1 MLQAAGL
8 VDGPKNAGSHGENK
22 DAQDAGGLSFVFA
35 RAYDHRVVSI
45 RRITQPCL
53 RRSPGDAAIGAH
65 DQGPVTI
72 VPATP
77 DSVNSNGFGRRL
89 LTELIKY
96 SIEYLMSQ
104 DPAHRAFK
112 DRLYGQFARV
122 GKAIASPH
130 RLELLELL
138 AQGERTVDDVAGEVG
153 MSTANASQHLQA
165 LREAGLVD
173 NRKQGLFVH
182 YRLADESVF
191 ELSTAIRTVAERRLA
206 DLDRIVR
213 DHFGDRSHPEPVA
226 MNDLLAR
233 ARSGKVVILDTRPP
247 REFAAGHIAGAV
259 SVPVDDLK
267 RRLAELPKTKEFV
280 AYCRGPYCVYADRA
294 VELLRA
300 SGRKAR
306 RLVAGFPEWKAA
318 GLPVERAP
326 QMGAA

>member
-1 MLQAAGL
+1 MSA
-8 VDGPKNAGSHGENK
+8 
-22 DAQDAGGLSFVFA
+22 
-35 RAYDHRVVSI
+35 
-45 RRITQPCL
+45 
-53 RRSPGDAAIGAH
+53 DAA
-65 DQGPVTI
+65 
-72 VPATP
+72 
-77 DSVNSNGFGRRL
+77 
-89 LTELIKY
+89 
-96 SIEYLMSQ
+96 
-104 DPAHRAFK
+104 HRTFK

-122 GKAIASPH
+122 GKALGNPH

-153 MSTANASQHLQA
+153 MSKANASQHLQG

-173 NRKQGLFVH
+173 SRKQGLFVH

-191 ELSTAIRTVAERRLA
+191 ELSKAIRTVAERRLA
-206 DLDRIVR
+206 ELDRIVR
-213 DHFGDRSHPEPVA
+213 DHFGDRSDPEPVA

-247 REFAAGHIAGAV
+247 REFAAGHIAGAM

-300 SGRKAR
+300 SGRRAR

-318 GLPVERAP
+318 GLPVGTNEAD
-326 QMGAA
+326 GAA